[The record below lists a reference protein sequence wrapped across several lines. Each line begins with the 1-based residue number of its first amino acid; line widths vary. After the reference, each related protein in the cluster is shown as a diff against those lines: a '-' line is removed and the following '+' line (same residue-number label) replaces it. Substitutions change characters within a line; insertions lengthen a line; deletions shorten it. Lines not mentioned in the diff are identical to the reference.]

1 MVQTLSA
8 VRSRVGIGDAAIQRE
23 TRGVPPQHARLAGAV
38 HTPIP
43 ARAARAG
50 RAGLPPS
57 RVTALRDQLSQTA
70 QTGRTFPSAVGVV
83 RGFSDAAAESVT
95 GYSQPMFAIGST
107 SISPASKMVLSCAQ
121 AAAPF
126 GDRTAE
132 QGAVQL
138 KLAIG
143 RTDDPLEHEADRVA
157 EHVMRTLGPVQRAT
171 PGEANIVRRRC
182 VGCEEDASG
191 QACAECEAEEN
202 KHESA
207 IKLSRKESDGAAAS
221 DGIAAPPIVH
231 DVLRS
236 PGQPLATQD
245 LDFFG
250 PRFGFDVSRVRVH
263 TGHTAAESAQS
274 VNALAYASGTNIVFA
289 AGQYRPGT
297 EQGRRLLAHELAHV
311 GQQNSGGGGPIRRMG
326 DVGKVP
332 ADLGCTIPDWNAAA
346 DEFVL
351 FPNLETTLVAAD
363 KTKIGAYLDRHH
375 ETEPNK
381 ALRVDGYAS
390 EPGDDSL
397 NWKLSCQR
405 ASAVMD
411 ELMHPSASKY
421 PGLPKVAISL
431 FMQGETVEFGPEAQ
445 NRRATIYSVSQVIPV
460 PQTETPSGGG
470 GGTGDPRD
478 AGVEGQYP
486 PPFKSC
492 AVNPDCPDTYCRPF
506 DTLKQA
512 LDDRASDGESVLST
526 IATANPH
533 AEPLF
538 RKYVFSPGP
547 AGDISA
553 EYGADF
559 ASSRTTR
566 NVSERIHPL
575 VEADIKSNPPAFPTP
590 DSWVTVDYETDP
602 GRASLKQQFN
612 QLATSGLV
620 YTDPFEVPGLIA
632 GGVGTNQG
640 FCTVGANTSGAQ
652 EDSRSARVSAQVFK
666 NPDGSMVINPIVNY
680 TVVDTLDFC
689 PGNCGGF
696 FAQHLGNTLQMSR
709 WEASGI
715 SGDVPFT
722 VNFQGPSLIGAYN
735 SED

>member
-1 MVQTLSA
+1 MFAPRLATAQSKTAESSAKSNARQRPEPIRRNLGLNAAERVQMLQRTIGNQAVLRLLAQEAANRAADRPADKGPGSGSSWSFARISTFPHGQAEHQQQRLPLTTLPF
-8 VRSRVGIGDAAIQRE
+8 
-23 TRGVPPQHARLAGAV
+23 RGVIQPKLEIGAV
-38 HTPIP
+38 N
-43 ARAARAG
+43 
-50 RAGLPPS
+50 
-57 RVTALRDQLSQTA
+57 
-70 QTGRTFPSAVGVV
+70 
-83 RGFSDAAAESVT
+83 
-95 GYSQPMFAIGST
+95 
-107 SISPASKMVLSCAQ
+107 
-121 AAAPF
+121 
-126 GDRTAE
+126 
-132 QGAVQL
+132 
-138 KLAIG
+138 
-143 RTDDPLEHEADRVA
+143 DPLEAEADRVA
-157 EHVMRTLGPVQRAT
+157 EQVMRTPDPVRRAT
-171 PGEANIVRRRC
+171 PSEENVVRRSC
-182 VGCEEDASG
+182 VACEEDVSG
-191 QACAECEAEEN
+191 QTCAACEAEE
-202 KHESA
+202 KKQEPP
-207 IKLSRKESDGAAAS
+207 IKLSRKDSDGAAAL
-221 DGIAAPPIVH
+221 DGTAAPSIVEE
-231 DVLRS
+231 VLRS
-236 PGQPLATQD
+236 PGQPLATQE

-250 PRFGFDVSRVRVH
+250 PRFGFDLSRVRIH

-274 VNALAYASGTNIVFA
+274 VNALAYASGANIVFA

-311 GQQNSGGGGPIRRMG
+311 GQQNFGDGGRIRRLG
-326 DVGKVP
+326 DVRKVP
-332 ADLGCTIPDWNAAA
+332 AGLGCTIPDWNAPG

-351 FPNLETTLVAAD
+351 FPNMGTTLRAAE
-363 KTKIGAYLDRHH
+363 KAKIGAYLNRHH

-381 ALRVDGYAS
+381 GLRVDGYAS
-390 EPGDDSL
+390 EPGGDAL
-397 NWKLSCQR
+397 NWKLSCLR

-421 PGLPKVAISL
+421 PVPKVAISL
-431 FMQGETVEFGPEAQ
+431 FMQGETAEFGPEAQ
-445 NRRATIYSVSQVIPV
+445 NRRATISSASHIIRVEQPKIPV
-460 PQTETPSGGG
+460 EQPKTTTGGG
-470 GGTGDPRD
+470 SGTGDPKD
-478 AGVEGQYP
+478 AGVPGQYP
-486 PPFKSC
+486 PPFMSC

-512 LDDRASDGESVLST
+512 LADRTSDGESVLST

-538 RKYVFSPGP
+538 RRYVFSPGP

-553 EYGADF
+553 EYGSDF

-566 NVSERIHPL
+566 YVSEQIHRL
-575 VEADIKSNPPAFPTP
+575 VEADIKSNPPTFPTP
-590 DSWVTVDYETDP
+590 DSWATVDYETD
-602 GRASLKQQFN
+602 RRKDSLKQQFN

-632 GGVGTNQG
+632 GGIGANQG

-666 NPDGSMVINPIVNY
+666 NTDGSMIINPIVNY

-696 FAQHLGNTLQMSR
+696 FARHLGNTVQMSR

-722 VNFQGPSLIGAYN
+722 VNFQGPPLIGAYN